1 MASGS
6 RRRALGPRFL
16 LLGALVMLAY
26 AGPSH
31 AHGRA
36 SRPPRTAAPAPSP
49 APEPSPSPAQP
60 LVPWTG
66 PVEHLFFHTLVIRPE
81 LAFTSD
87 RLGRGFRDYF
97 VTVGEFQAILG
108 QLYANG
114 WTLVDIHRAVSG
126 TVEVPPGRKPL
137 VLSEDDVNYYDYSRP
152 RGLGWRLVLDAAGD
166 VQVEVRDDRGT
177 RVTDEDLIPLVDEY
191 VASHPL
197 FSADG
202 AKGVIALTGYEGLFG
217 ERVNDP
223 TAPGYAASVARATA
237 IADRLRAT
245 GWTLAS
251 HSYGHI
257 DLTRETLAGS
267 ARDTQRWLAEATP
280 IIGPTDVYVYP
291 FGAAPRPGSA
301 AFAMLRDAGFTI
313 QCDIGPT
320 PRLVHLDGVSV
331 MSRRHIDGI
340 AFAQQAKGLAPFFD
354 VARVIDR
361 AARARRARTGRASP
375 TRPAQRPVP
384 FGLAPEGQPPAALRR
399 ASA

>member
-1 MASGS
+1 VRSVGS
-6 RRRALGPRFL
+6 WPRRSRLALPVL
-16 LLGALVMLAY
+16 LLLAV
-26 AGPSH
+26 AMPACIGTSH
-31 AHGRA
+31 AHG
-36 SRPPRTAAPAPSP
+36 SVLRPAPTTRAPSP
-49 APEPSPSPAQP
+49 ARASPSPRET

-66 PVEHLFFHTLVIRPE
+66 PVEHMFFHTLVIHPE

-87 RLGRGFRDYF
+87 RLGQGFRDYF
-97 VTVGEFQAILG
+97 VTVGEFRAILS

-152 RGLGWRLVLDAAGD
+152 RGLGWRLVLDAAGN
-166 VQVEVRDDRGT
+166 VKVEVRDDHGT
-177 RVTDEDLIPLVDEY
+177 RVTDDDLIPLVDEF

-197 FSADG
+197 FSAGG

-217 ERVNDP
+217 ERITDP
-223 TAPGYAASVARATA
+223 AAPDYADSVARATA
-237 IADRLRAT
+237 IANRLRST

-257 DLTRETLAGS
+257 DLTKEPLAG
-267 ARDTQRWLAEATP
+267 AQRDTQRWLAEAIP

-291 FGAAPRPGSA
+291 FGAAPKPGSA
-301 AFAMLRDAGFTI
+301 VFTMLRDAGFTI

-340 AFAQQAKGLAPFFD
+340 AFAQQAKGLAPLFS
-354 VARVIDR
+354 VAGVIDR
-361 AARARRARTGRASP
+361 AARAGRTPGRPLPAP
-375 TRPAQRPVP
+375 T
-384 FGLAPEGQPPAALRR
+384 PPAGPAPG
-399 ASA
+399 